1 MAAQS
6 RPDLP
11 YSAQQVGV
19 KDDRM
24 SKWTRRDLVKPGLAA
39 SAGMVPGGDSLAG
52 PAETL
57 TPPGRN
63 PMHAAAAVHGAA
75 PTGLRERLSMDFGWW
90 FALGNAND
98 PDKDFGFGKL
108 RREYKP
114 GGGPNQ
120 CCIAAA
126 NCLMRIAY
134 P

>member
-39 SAGMVPGGDSLAG
+39 SAGMVAGRDTLAIS
-52 PAETL
+52 PETL
-57 TPPGRN
+57 TPAAHN
-63 PMHAAAAVHGAA
+63 PMQANAAVHNAA
-75 PTGLRERLSMDFGWW
+75 SSGLRERLSMDFGWW

-126 NCLMRIAY
+126 NCLMCIAY

>member
-1 MAAQS
+1 
-6 RPDLP
+6 
-11 YSAQQVGV
+11 
-19 KDDRM
+19 M
-24 SKWTRRDLVKPGLAA
+24 SKWTRRDLVKAGLAA
-39 SAGMVPGGDSLAG
+39 SAPMVAGRDALASS
-52 PAETL
+52 PETL
-57 TPPGRN
+57 TLTAQN
-63 PMHAAAAVHGAA
+63 PMQAGAA
-75 PTGLRERLSMDFGWW
+75 LRDAASSGLRERLSMDFGWW